1 MCVCVFWHWPRL
13 VIDNIA
19 SMCVC
24 VLALASVG
32 YRVCVCVCFGFGWV
46 IIDTIAIVCLC
57 VCVCARAHS
66 EAVFVRYSQKE
77 TPGLF
82 SWEFSCNQLAHRE
95 SIACNWL

>member
-32 YRVCVCVCFGFGWV
+32 YCVCVCVC
-46 IIDTIAIVCLC
+46 
-57 VCVCARAHS
+57 
-66 EAVFVRYSQKE
+66 VFVPWLRLGEDSHFRCVDLPE
-77 TPGLF
+77 
-82 SWEFSCNQLAHRE
+82 CNNSLRVTLDKTSLTADTAFFHGK
-95 SIACNWL
+95 IH